1 MAKWSSM
8 TTPHAHMTSC
18 KPGLLVNSPK
28 TTSHYSFPLTVHSY
42 FMTKPPTAG
51 SSSGSSI
58 IFVLDYATQ
67 NILLSQAALSLV
79 PINPEKLTLTYI
91 HHSIIS
97 LLYNTRASQFSM
109 HLLRRYGEPFLSSQS
124 HQLIALVQLPCL
136 GLSGTVANKG
146 AESTVQLLGSVER
159 GMDIISQ

>member
-1 MAKWSSM
+1 MDKWSSM
-8 TTPHAHMTSC
+8 MTPHAHMTSC
-18 KPGLLVNSPK
+18 KPGLLVDSPK
-28 TTSHYSFPLTVHSY
+28 TTSHYSFPLTVRSY

-58 IFVLDYATQ
+58 IFILDYATW
-67 NILLSQAALSLV
+67 NLLLSQAALFLV

-97 LLYNTRASQFSM
+97 LLYNTRASQFLM
-109 HLLRRYGEPFLSSQS
+109 HLLWRYGKPFLSSRS
-124 HQLIALVQLPCL
+124 HQLIALVQLPYL
-136 GLSGTVANKG
+136 GLLGTVVNKG
-146 AESTVQLLGSVER
+146 AKSTVQLLGGVER